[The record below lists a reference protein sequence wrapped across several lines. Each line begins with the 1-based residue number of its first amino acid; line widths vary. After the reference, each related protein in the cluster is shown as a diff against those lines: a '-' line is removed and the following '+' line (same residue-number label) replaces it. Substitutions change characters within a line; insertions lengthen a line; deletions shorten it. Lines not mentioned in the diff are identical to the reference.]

1 MVNFSEKYG
10 YTKVSD
16 VIIREQ
22 ITIAINNSI
31 LNWFHKIEIY
41 LRGPFYGIEKDIWQY
56 FLNRNLRDYQNDT
69 RGRTIVIEYIFNDS
83 NFIWYRKLDLI
94 EFFLSRFKN
103 IIPVNNY
110 SEYVECLNTEFE
122 RHNFAYRIIGGKI
135 EEITS
140 KEEAESIETALA
152 NEHIGVKTHLKDALA
167 FLSAAQETPNYR
179 SSIHQ
184 SISAVEA
191 WCREIT
197 NTKTLGEALKKL
209 GKSGVKINPVLQN
222 GFDKIY
228 GYSCGED
235 GIRHALMDDSNPP
248 TSDEA
253 IFMLVACSAFINY
266 LTKKKSKIE

>member
-1 MVNFSEKYG
+1 MTNFSERYG
-10 YTKVSD
+10 YTKGSD
-16 VIIREQ
+16 VIIREE
-22 ITIAINNSI
+22 ITVPINNSI
-31 LNWFHKIEIY
+31 LNWFIEIERCYGGHYYKIEK
-41 LRGPFYGIEKDIWQY
+41 EIWQY
-56 FLNRNLRDYQNDT
+56 FLNGNLRDYQYNSSF
-69 RGRTIVIEYIFNDS
+69 RTIVIVNIFENVD
-83 NFIWYRKLDLI
+83 FEWYQKLNLL

-103 IIPVNNY
+103 IIPANNY
-110 SEYVECLNTEFE
+110 YEFVERLNKEFE
-122 RHNFAYRIIGGKI
+122 RHSFAYRIIDYI
-135 EEITS
+135 VEEITS
-140 KEEAESIETALA
+140 KVELESIEEALD
-152 NEHIGVKTHLKDALA
+152 NEHVGVKTHLQDALA
-167 FLSAAQETPNYR
+167 FLSVAQEKPNYR

-209 GKSGVKINPVLQN
+209 DKSGVKINPVLQI

-266 LTKKKSKIE
+266 LTKKKIQIK